1 MAIYRPP
8 KPRWRVGALGLVAG
22 LAIGGGIGFAVGSPD
37 APDIEAAVA
46 AIETSLV
53 RAAGS
58 LEIVAIEYAEAVED
72 EEVVARSEY
81 EGALAAEASSEAE
94 YRRVRAG
101 LRTIVPD
108 RVAVIDAGYEQL
120 REAMTSRADEAE
132 VARLAA
138 ELERSLK
145 E

>member
-8 KPRWRVGALGLVAG
+8 KPRWRVGVLGLLAG
-22 LAIGGGIGFAVGSPD
+22 LAIGGGIGFAIGSPD
-37 APDIEAAVA
+37 APDIDAAVA
-46 AIETSLV
+46 AIKTGLV

-72 EEVVARSEY
+72 EALVARSEY

-101 LRTIVPD
+101 LRAIVPD
-108 RVAVIDAGYEQL
+108 GVEAIDAGYTEL
-120 REAMTSRADEAE
+120 REAMTGQADEAE
-132 VARLAA
+132 IARLVT